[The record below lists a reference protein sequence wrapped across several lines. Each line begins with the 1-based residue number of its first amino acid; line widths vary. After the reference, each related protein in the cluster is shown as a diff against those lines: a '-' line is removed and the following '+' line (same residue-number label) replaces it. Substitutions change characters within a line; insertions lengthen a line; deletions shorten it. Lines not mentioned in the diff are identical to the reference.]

1 MKKHM
6 FLGLALIMFAFN
18 ANAAT
23 VDFETQI
30 QPIFTAN
37 CVRCHGGTA
46 GMFLAQGVS
55 YNNLVGVTSQNY
67 SPAIRVKSG
76 DLTNS
81 VMYNKINNTG
91 VYGGVM
97 PKDTGKMSQSNIDL
111 IATWI
116 AQLACCTQMGNDL
129 SIPMSCAGYA
139 GKEYS
144 FDMSYTGN
152 SNSADPT
159 GFYWKMNLNSLKQK

>member
-1 MKKHM
+1 M

-37 CVRCHGGTA
+37 CVKCHGGTA
-46 GMFLAQGVS
+46 GMFLGQGVS

-67 SPAIRVKSG
+67 SPAVRVKSG

-81 VMYNKINNTG
+81 VMYNKINSTG

-97 PKDTGKMSQSNIDL
+97 PKDTGKMSQANIDL

-116 AQLACCTQMGNDL
+116 AQLTCCMSVGTDL
-129 SIPMSCAGYA
+129 RMPISCAEYA
-139 GKEYS
+139 GKKYS
-144 FDMSYTGN
+144 FDMLFSPNISDSIGY
-152 SNSADPT
+152 
-159 GFYWKMNLNSLKQK
+159 YWKMDLNTFKEK